1 MRLPFSRP
9 RPVHDTVVTA
19 VTPLTSAMVRL
30 TLTGPTLPALAFE
43 QPTQWAKLTV
53 AGPAGTRVTRAYTVR
68 HHRPG
73 PGEADFDVVLHG
85 RGPFA
90 RWAAA
95 ARPGEPVRIAGPR
108 GGLRTPE
115 GADHLLLVADESAQ
129 PAALALLAALPP
141 GFPVLA
147 LLETGHPRDTLSC
160 GTAADATVRWLP
172 RAGTGRRKGELLAA
186 AVRDAALPSGRGA
199 AWVAGE
205 AGAVTAVRR
214 HLLGERAFEREDVQ
228 AKGYWKDGE
237 AAHRGGA
244 EH

>member
-19 VTPLTSAMVRL
+19 VTPLTSAMVRI

-53 AGPAGTRVTRAYTVR
+53 ADPAGAPVSRAYTVR

-108 GGLRTPE
+108 GRLRTPE
-115 GADHLLLVADESAQ
+115 GAGHLLLVADESAQ
-129 PAALALLAALPP
+129 PAALALLAALPR

-147 LLETGHPRDTLSC
+147 LLETGLPQDTLPC
-160 GTAADATVRWLP
+160 RTAADAAVHWLP
-172 RAGTGRRKGELLAA
+172 RAGTGHRKGELLLES
-186 AVRDAALPSGRGA
+186 VRDAALPPGRGA

-205 AGAVTAVRR
+205 AGAVTGIRR
-214 HLLGERAFEREDVQ
+214 HLLGERGFEREGVR
-228 AKGYWKDGE
+228 AKGYWKAGE
-237 AAHRGGA
+237 ADHRGGA
-244 EH
+244 EQ